1 MCSVIEEDLTG
12 GVAVLPLQGE
22 AREEGRW
29 EVGAKVVGR
38 RRKANLPILMNFI
51 LRRFFSILFDIN
63 LFEVLVISSY
73 YCMLIIKFSSK
84 LT

>member
-12 GVAVLPLQGE
+12 GVAVLLLQGE
-22 AREEGRW
+22 VREEGRW
-29 EVGAKVVGR
+29 EVGGKVVGR
-38 RRKANLPILMNFI
+38 RRKANLPFLMNFI